1 MPSGPSL
8 LKLASRSLWLWV
20 GAMFLLV
27 GIVFTTTGIQEL
39 REEKEYEEQ
48 GLTVQA
54 TVSSKSIERAKR
66 GENSRT
72 RYVIAYQFTTAQG
85 ETIDGSAEVPVE
97 EWERLEA
104 GHPLTVSYLSNE
116 PQESRAAGEDDWVT
130 ALIFTGL
137 GGVFA
142 LLGGGLT
149 FGSLRS
155 IFRALRLSREGLI
168 AEGTILHVGPT
179 NTTINRVRQWR
190 IRYSY
195 RDHLGRTQE
204 GQSHLLSPDEA
215 SGWREG
221 DTGTVRFDRQQ
232 PAVSVWVGKMP

>member
-8 LKLASRSLWLWV
+8 FKMVSRSMWFWI
-20 GAMFLLV
+20 GALLLLV
-27 GIVFTTTGIQEL
+27 GVVFTTTGIQEL
-39 REEKEYEEQ
+39 IEEREYGEQ

-85 ETIDGSAEVPVE
+85 DAVEGSAEVPVE

-104 GHPLTVSYLSNE
+104 DHPFSVTYLPDA
-116 PQESRAAGEDDWVT
+116 PQSSRSAGEDDWVT
-130 ALIFTGL
+130 ALVFSAL
-137 GGVFA
+137 GGVFV
-142 LLGGGLT
+142 LLGSGLT
-149 FGSLRS
+149 LGSLRS
-155 IFRALRLSREGLI
+155 IFRTLRLSREGLI

-190 IRYSY
+190 IRYRY

-204 GQSHLLSPDEA
+204 GTSHLLSPDEA

-232 PAVSVWVGKMP
+232 PDVSVWVGKV

>member
-1 MPSGPSL
+1 MPSSPSL
-8 LKLASRSLWLWV
+8 FKLASRSMWLWV
-20 GAMFLLV
+20 GTLLLLV
-27 GIVFTTTGIQEL
+27 GIVFTTTGIQEV
-39 REEKEYEEQ
+39 RQEQEYQAQ
-48 GLTVQA
+48 GVAVQA
-54 TVSSKSIERAKR
+54 TVSAKSIERAKR

-72 RYVIAYQFTTAQG
+72 RYVIAYRFTTAQG
-85 ETIDGSAEVPVE
+85 EAIEGSAEVPVE

-104 GHPLTVSYLSNE
+104 GHPFSVTYLAGE
-116 PQESRAAGEDDWVT
+116 PRESRAAGEDDWVT

-137 GGVFA
+137 GGVFT

-155 IFRALRLSREGLI
+155 ILRTIRLSRQGLV

-179 NTTINRVRQWR
+179 NTTINRVHQWR
-190 IRYSY
+190 IRYRY

-215 SGWREG
+215 SVWRVG
-221 DTGTVRFDRQQ
+221 DTGTIRFDRQQ
-232 PAVSVWVGKMP
+232 PDVSVWVGKV

>member
-1 MPSGPSL
+1 MPLGPSL
-8 LKLASRSLWLWV
+8 FKLASRSVWFWA
-20 GAMFLLV
+20 GALFLLV
-27 GIVFTTTGIQEL
+27 GVVFTTTGIQEL
-39 REEKEYEEQ
+39 REEQEYQEQ

-72 RYVIAYQFTTAQG
+72 RYVIAYRFTTTQG
-85 ETIDGSAEVPVE
+85 EAIDGSAEVSVE
-97 EWERLEA
+97 EWESLEA
-104 GHPLTVSYLSNE
+104 GQPFSVTYLPDA
-116 PQESRAAGEDDWVT
+116 PQLSRATGEDDWIT

-137 GGVFA
+137 GGVLT

-155 IFRALRLSREGLI
+155 ILRTVRLSREGLI

-190 IRYSY
+190 VRYRY

-221 DTGTVRFDRQQ
+221 NAGTVRFDRQQ
-232 PAVSVWVGKMP
+232 PHVSVWVGKD